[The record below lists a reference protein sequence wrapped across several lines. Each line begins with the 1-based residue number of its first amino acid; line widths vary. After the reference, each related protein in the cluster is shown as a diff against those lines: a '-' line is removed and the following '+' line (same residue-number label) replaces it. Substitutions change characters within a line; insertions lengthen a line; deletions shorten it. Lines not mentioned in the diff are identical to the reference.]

1 MLPGEVNGGC
11 VVVCGAVGSV
21 VRVGLVVWGL
31 AEVVL
36 TGDGL
41 VGGTDSAT
49 GLVLTTATV
58 VVVGVVVVTRG

>member
-1 MLPGEVNGGC
+1 M
-11 VVVCGAVGSV
+11 VVCGAVGSV
-21 VRVGLVVWGL
+21 VRVGLVVWGP

-36 TGDGL
+36 AGDWL